1 MIVSKCLFSTSVLWA
16 FTIGFWSRTTRHE
29 SVRSELSDSSHIRA
43 IGELVRNG
51 DAYTSPTYPIVL
63 KLMQFS
69 GDCFTLN
76 LFWGKARYSK
86 DLFNTSSN
94 NEQFHCSWNR
104 PFSGL
109 IVVKSL
115 LSWAFPQTC
124 EASVCILCSFFRY
137 EHEAADIKSLMS
149 FSQKVER
156 MDIEHLMRLRW
167 LRGAIMSG
175 KSVLAGRFIE
185 LAWPMGGVYRQYQMG
200 VAFQELLCIPLNNVF
215 FLNSVTKGI

>member
-1 MIVSKCLFSTSVLWA
+1 MIVSKCLFSTSVFWA
-16 FTIGFWSRTTRHE
+16 FTIGLRDSIWSWTTRHE
-29 SVRSELSDSSHIRA
+29 SVCSELSDSSRIRT

-51 DAYTSPTYPIVL
+51 DAYTSPTDPNSAKVNAILRRLLHSKFVL
-63 KLMQFS
+63 
-69 GDCFTLN
+69 
-76 LFWGKARYSK
+76 GKARYSK

-124 EASVCILCSFFRY
+124 EARVYILCSLFRY

-149 FSQKVER
+149 FSQKEER
-156 MDIEHLMRLRW
+156 MDIRASYETQLAMRGHYIGEVSVGWKVRW
-167 LRGAIMSG
+167 AS
-175 KSVLAGRFIE
+175 LAHGWRA
-185 LAWPMGGVYRQYQMG
+185 LAVQDGC
-200 VAFQELLCIPLNNVF
+200 CIPGASLH
-215 FLNSVTKGI
+215 STE

>member
-1 MIVSKCLFSTSVLWA
+1 MNLCAVNCLTLAVSALL
-16 FTIGFWSRTTRHE
+16 GNL
-29 SVRSELSDSSHIRA
+29 SEMGMLTPHR
-43 IGELVRNG
+43 
-51 DAYTSPTYPIVL
+51 PTQIVL

-69 GDCFTLN
+69 GDCFTVN

-124 EASVCILCSFFRY
+124 EARVYILCSLFRY

-149 FSQKVER
+149 FSQKEER
-156 MDIEHLMRLRW
+156 MDIRASYETQLAMRGHYIGEVSVGWKVHWASLAHGWRA
-167 LRGAIMSG
+167 LAIQDG
-175 KSVLAGRFIE
+175 C
-185 LAWPMGGVYRQYQMG
+185 
-200 VAFQELLCIPLNNVF
+200 CIPGASLH
-215 FLNSVTKGI
+215 STE